1 VSRPLRAAASAALL
15 AVSAGCALKAYSP
28 TPPPNTGE
36 WADARASETRR
47 AKLYDGFSH
56 RANASATH
64 LTLPIREARAR
75 VLAEW
80 LGWTPVELEA
90 RLARERAEAAA
101 GEDFLLAFYTAD
113 ASANDLDAKGS
124 IWRVAL
130 QLDSEDV
137 LAASITHL
145 DEDATLKQ
153 LFPYLGPFEV
163 AYLVHFP
170 RLPEGDLASRPFV
183 LLLASAYGQLPVDF
197 SAPALPVRVIE
208 PAPPSAY

>member
-1 VSRPLRAAASAALL
+1 VSRPLRAAAVALL
-15 AVSAGCALKAYSP
+15 ALAAGCGLKVYSP
-28 TPPPNTGE
+28 KPPPTTGE
-36 WADARASETRR
+36 WADARASQTRR
-47 AKLYDGFSH
+47 AKLYDGFAH

-64 LTLPIREARAR
+64 LTLAVREARAR

-80 LGWTPVELEA
+80 LGWTAVELEA

-101 GEDFLLAFYTAD
+101 GEDFFVALYTAD
-113 ASANDLDAKGS
+113 ATANDLDVKDS

-130 QLDSEDV
+130 QLDSADV
-137 LAASITHL
+137 LAASITQL
-145 DEDATLKQ
+145 EDDATLKQ

-170 RLPEGDLASRPFV
+170 RLPEGDLTSRPFV
-183 LLLASAYGQLPVDF
+183 LLLASAYGQLPLDF